1 MHYGTCAGAL
11 RLQGSLVAGADQSL
25 VGDGVG
31 HHALAPHRLEVV
43 QGTGWLASLLAC
55 ADHGAVGDCSFS
67 QALIRAWQVIV
78 ALALLARADQGAV
91 GDCLLARADQGVV
104 GAALLAGAVGSA
116 VGGGVGWSG
125 MLLVVVVVV
134 LV

>member
-1 MHYGTCAGAL
+1 MYWRG
-11 RLQGSLVAGADQSL
+11 
-25 VGDGVG
+25 GDSVG
-31 HHALAPHRLEVV
+31 HHALAPHRLEAV
-43 QGTGWLASLLAC
+43 QGTGWLSSLLAC

-91 GDCLLARADQGVV
+91 GDCLLARADQSVV